1 MRPWSLPGTNR
12 LRFAL
17 HGGQRLLLTIIWPQ
31 AVPAKGEGQNLRPR
45 HDPFVRPAK
54 LADARRKKST
64 APSLAP
70 IDLQLHGVLNA
81 GSNSMINIDGSIVR
95 LQEEYAGYRP

>member
-1 MRPWSLPGTNR
+1 M
-12 LRFAL
+12 
-17 HGGQRLLLTIIWPQ
+17 
-31 AVPAKGEGQNLRPR
+31 RPR

-81 GSNSMINIDGSIVR
+81 GSNSMINIDGSI
-95 LQEEYAGYRP
+95 AGYRLIAVLERAAMLEKNGERLLLQMDRENAHN